1 MSVSGSSQYL
11 SVIIG
16 HKTMGGG
23 CGRTHTKLKR
33 AKRLKFSLYLHPHFI
48 NPCTYKTRYTPLGFG
63 LAPPLTKRT
72 ADCRSRWISNDGAST
87 ASKMQLQCVRRNRT
101 FAWRFHRMVKLGFL
115 CRCAC
120 LQFACRPQQKF
131 YRRNNFSPQGT
142 AEQSQNHA

>member
-16 HKTMGGG
+16 HKTKGGG
-23 CGRTHTKLKR
+23 CGRTHTKLKI
-33 AKRLKFSLYLHPHFI
+33 AKRLKFSSYLHPHFI

-87 ASKMQLQCVRRNRT
+87 ASKMQLQCVQNSKWRRNRT
-101 FAWRFHRMVKLGFL
+101 FAWRFHCIGQIRLPVPL
-115 CRCAC
+115 CVPAVCMQA
-120 LQFACRPQQKF
+120 AAKI
-131 YRRNNFSPQGT
+131 YRRKARVRHG
-142 AEQSQNHA
+142 